1 MAETRT
7 IELEVKQ
14 IGLDVLRGQ
23 LKEAKAN
30 AKALAKE
37 FGETSKEAQAAAQAA
52 GLLENKITEVREAS
66 KSLKT
71 QLKEAQL
78 QVAVLSDKFGAT
90 SDQALAAARAAAV
103 LKDTIEDAK
112 TLTDAFNPDAKFKAL
127 TGALSGSVNGFQ
139 AVQGAMGLIG
149 VESEAVEASL
159 LKVQS
164 AMAFAQGIDGVLESI
179 DSFKT
184 LGATVSGAFAKMTT
198 ASKAF
203 LVTGIGALIAGVAL
217 LVANWEQVS
226 MALGF
231 ATEAQVL
238 NNKVAQQ
245 ATEAI
250 SKEVNAADKLSNS
263 LKDETLN
270 RAEKVRLIKEFQ
282 ADYPGLLRNVNLEKD
297 SIKSINEQLGDNI
310 KLLQLQAEAK
320 ALATIREETY
330 TKKSQ
335 LQLQL
340 QTEAIENAGTATFNY
355 GESAANGFLGFSS
368 GAENAANATKKL
380 GDFQN
385 SSTKSLEKQIKSI
398 DESEKSLVKKID
410 ALKKTGAATGE
421 LTDAE
426 KKAEEEAEKARQK
439 AAQRAEEAAAKRKSE
454 LEQLTQFLAAAA
466 KANLDAVKTEQ
477 QLEIDAISDKYKVQ
491 LELAKKYGRDATQ
504 IIEAQK
510 NEENIV
516 NTKYVQIELDA
527 EQLKQDKLKEITDKA
542 AADALTAAE
551 KAAADK
557 VVIDKASADAEIA
570 AARAVAEQKAA
581 IQMQGLDVAL
591 QGVQLIKGVFEQQKG
606 IQKAAVIAES
616 AIGIAKMI
624 IANKLANV
632 AALATPQ
639 AIATSGAAAVPV
651 IALNN
656 ISTGIGIAA
665 NIAATGKALKTLGGG
680 TAPSAPPLGGGGGG
694 AGGVSAP
701 NFNIVGNSGINQLAE
716 LGGQPIQAY
725 VVSGEVTSA
734 QALDRNR
741 IQNATF

>member
-1 MAETRT
+1 MAEKRT
-7 IELEVKQ
+7 IELEVKE
-14 IGLDVLRGQ
+14 IGIDALRVK

-30 AKALAKE
+30 AKAVAKE
-37 FGETSKEAQAAAQAA
+37 FGETSKEAKAAADAA
-52 GLLENKITEVREAS
+52 GQLENKITEVRDAS

-90 SDQALAAARAAAV
+90 SKEAAAAAKAAGI
-103 LKDTIEDAK
+103 LKDKIADAK
-112 TLTDAFNPDAKFKAL
+112 DLTDAFNPDAKFN
-127 TGALSGSVNGFQ
+127 ALSGSIGGVLNGFQ
-139 AVQGAMGLIG
+139 AYEGAMGLIG
-149 VESEAVEASL
+149 VESESLQKTL

-164 AMAFAQGIDGVLESI
+164 AMALSQGIQGALEARDKFI
-179 DSFKT
+179 A
-184 LGATVSGAFAKMTT
+184 LGSVVKDAFAKMTS

-203 LVTGIGALIAGVAL
+203 MVGGIGLLITGVGL
-217 LVANWEQVS
+217 LVANWESVS
-226 MALGF
+226 QALGA
-231 ATEAQVL
+231 ATDAQRLNSKVIAEA
-238 NNKVAQQ
+238 
-245 ATEAI
+245 TTAI
-250 SKEVNAADKLSNS
+250 SKEVNAADTLSNS

-297 SIKSINEQLGDNI
+297 SIKSINAQLGDNI

-320 ALATIREETY
+320 ALAAIREETY

-355 GESAANGFLGFSS
+355 GESAANGFLGFST

-398 DESEKSLVKKID
+398 DDSEKSLNKKID

-439 AAQRAEEAAAKRKSE
+439 AIQRAEERAAKRRAE
-454 LEQLTQFLAAAA
+454 LEQLTQFLAAAT
-466 KANLDAVKTEQ
+466 KANLDAIKTDQ
-477 QLEIDAISDKYKVQ
+477 QLELDAIEDKYKAQ
-491 LELAKKYGRDATQ
+491 IALAKKYNKDATQ

-510 NEENIV
+510 NEENLV
-516 NTKYVQIELDA
+516 NTKYIQLELDA
-527 EQLKQDKLKEITDKA
+527 EQLKQDKLNELAEAQKTKDAQNAADKAAADKA
-542 AADALTAAE
+542 AADAQ
-551 KAAADK
+551 
-557 VVIDKASADAEIA
+557 IA
-570 AARAVAEQKAA
+570 NAKAVAEQKAA

-665 NIAATGKALKTLGGG
+665 NIAATGEALKTLGGG
-680 TAPSAPPLGGGGGG
+680 TAPTAPPTGGGGGG

-741 IQNATF
+741 IQNASF

>member
-37 FGETSKEAQAAAQAA
+37 FGETSKEAQAAAAAA
-52 GLLENKITEVREAS
+52 GQLENKITEVREAS

-78 QVAVLSDKFGAT
+78 QVATLSEKFGAT
-90 SDQALAAARAAAV
+90 SDQAIAAAKAAAI
-103 LKDTIEDAK
+103 LKDTIGDAK

-184 LGATVSGAFAKMTT
+184 LGATVTGAFNKMTT

-203 LVTGIGALIAGVAL
+203 LITGVGALIAGVAL
-217 LVANWEQVS
+217 LAANWEQVS
-226 MALGF
+226 VALGF
-231 ATEAQVL
+231 ATDAQVL
-238 NNKVAQQ
+238 SNKVAKQ

-250 SKEVNAADKLSNS
+250 SKEVNAADELSNS

-297 SIKSINEQLGDNI
+297 SIKSINAQLGDNI

-477 QLEIDAISDKYKVQ
+477 QLELDAISDKYKVQ

-542 AADALTAAE
+542 AADALIAAE
-551 KAAADK
+551 KTAADK
-557 VVIDKASADAEIA
+557 VVIDKAAADAEIA
-570 AARAVAEQKAA
+570 AAKAVAEQKAA

-680 TAPSAPPLGGGGGG
+680 TALTAPPLGGGGGG
-694 AGGVSAP
+694 GGGVAAP

>member
-1 MAETRT
+1 MAEKRT
-7 IELEVKQ
+7 IELEVKESGFKSLKAQ
-14 IGLDVLRGQ
+14 I
-23 LKEAKAN
+23 KEANIELIKAQEN
-30 AKALAKE
+30 
-37 FGETSKEAQAAAQAA
+37 FGDYSKEALKAAQNVAGLKDKIAEAGETAALFDPGKKFQAATGVITATAGAVSAYQGAL
-52 GLLENKITEVREAS
+52 GLL
-66 KSLKT
+66 
-71 QLKEAQL
+71 
-78 QVAVLSDKFGAT
+78 
-90 SDQALAAARAAAV
+90 
-103 LKDTIEDAK
+103 
-112 TLTDAFNPDAKFKAL
+112 
-127 TGALSGSVNGFQ
+127 
-139 AVQGAMGLIG
+139 G
-149 VESEAVEASL
+149 VESEKIEEAL
-159 LKVQS
+159 LRVQS
-164 AMAFAQGIDGVLESI
+164 AMALSQGLSAVADAKKDFER
-179 DSFKT
+179 
-184 LGATVSGAFAKMTT
+184 LGAIVSTAFNKMTT

-217 LVANWEQVS
+217 LAANWEQVS

-238 NNKVAQQ
+238 NNKVAKQ

-250 SKEVNAADKLSNS
+250 SKEVNAADELSNS

-282 ADYPGLLRNVNLEKD
+282 SDYPGLLRNVNLEKD

-439 AAQRAEEAAAKRKSE
+439 AVQRAEEAAAKRKSE
-454 LEQLTQFLAAAA
+454 LEQLTQFLAAAT

-477 QLEIDAISDKYKVQ
+477 QLELDAISDKYKVQ

-542 AADALTAAE
+542 AADALMAAE

-570 AARAVAEQKAA
+570 AARAVVEQKAA

-680 TAPSAPPLGGGGGG
+680 TAPTAPPLGGGGGG
-694 AGGVSAP
+694 GGGVSAP

>member
-1 MAETRT
+1 MAEKRT
-7 IELEVKQ
+7 IELEVKESGFKSLKAQ
-14 IGLDVLRGQ
+14 LR
-23 LKEAKAN
+23 
-30 AKALAKE
+30 
-37 FGETSKEAQAAAQAA
+37 EAQADVAA
-52 GLLENKITEVREAS
+52 
-66 KSLKT
+66 
-71 QLKEAQL
+71 
-78 QVAVLSDKFGAT
+78 LSEKFGAT
-90 SDQALAAARAAAV
+90 SDQAIAAAKAAAI
-103 LKDTIEDAK
+103 LKDTIGDAK

-270 RAEKVRLIKEFQ
+270 RAEKVKLIKEFQ

-297 SIKSINEQLGDNI
+297 SIQSINEQLGDNI

-320 ALATIREETY
+320 ALASIREETY

-421 LTDAE
+421 LTDTE

-439 AAQRAEEAAAKRKSE
+439 AIQRAEERAAKRKSE
-454 LEQLTQFLAAAA
+454 LEQLTQFLAAAT
-466 KANLDAVKTEQ
+466 KANLDAIKTDQ
-477 QLEIDAISDKYKVQ
+477 QLELDAISEKYKAQ
-491 LELAKKYGRDATQ
+491 IELAKKYGKDATQ
-504 IIEAQK
+504 IIEAQE
-510 NEENIV
+510 NEENLV
-516 NTKYVQIELDA
+516 NTKYVQLELDA
-527 EQLKQDKLKEITDKA
+527 EQLKQDKLNEIAEAQKVVDAKNIADKI
-542 AADALTAAE
+542 
-551 KAAADK
+551 AADK
-557 VVIDKASADAEIA
+557 VAAEAEIA
-570 AARAVAEQKAA
+570 LAKLVKDQKIEAATAVANTFSQLSNLLGEQTAAGKAAAIAAATIETFLSAQKAYSA
-581 IQMQGLDVAL
+581 TV
-591 QGVQLIKGVFEQQKG
+591 G
-606 IQKAAVIAES
+606 IPIVGPVLAPINA
-616 AIGIAKMI
+616 GIA
-624 IANKLANV
+624 
-632 AALATPQ
+632 
-639 AIATSGAAAVPV
+639 
-651 IALNN
+651 
-656 ISTGIGIAA
+656 IAA
-665 NIAATGKALKTLGGG
+665 GIKNIKAITSVKT
-680 TAPSAPPLGGGGGG
+680 PNGGGGG
-694 AGGVSAP
+694 AGNLPTAPSGGGGVSAP

>member
-1 MAETRT
+1 MAEKRT
-7 IELEVKQ
+7 IELEVKESGFKSLKAQ
-14 IGLDVLRGQ
+14 LR
-23 LKEAKAN
+23 
-30 AKALAKE
+30 
-37 FGETSKEAQAAAQAA
+37 EAQADVAA
-52 GLLENKITEVREAS
+52 
-66 KSLKT
+66 
-71 QLKEAQL
+71 
-78 QVAVLSDKFGAT
+78 LSEKFGAT

-184 LGATVSGAFAKMTT
+184 LGATVTGAFNKMTT

-203 LVTGIGALIAGVAL
+203 LITGVGALIAGVAL
-217 LVANWEQVS
+217 LAANWEQVS

-238 NNKVAQQ
+238 NNKVAKQ

-250 SKEVNAADKLSNS
+250 SKEVNAADELSNS

-320 ALATIREETY
+320 ALATIREQTY

-454 LEQLTQFLAAAA
+454 LEQLKQFLAAAA

-477 QLEIDAISDKYKVQ
+477 QLELDAIEDKYKGQ
-491 LELAKKYGRDATQ
+491 IALAIKYGKDSTQ
-504 IIEAQK
+504 LIEAQGREEFDVKQKYAQQEIDAMNSIVLKKVEASDLSIENLKSQVDAENIIK
-510 NEENIV
+510 NEARDKDLEADKEV
-516 NTKYVQIELDA
+516 AASQIALANLTRDQKIQAVEAVGETFSKLA
-527 EQLKQDKLKEITDKA
+527 SLLGEQTAAGKA
-542 AADALTAAE
+542 AA
-551 KAAADK
+551 
-557 VVIDKASADAEIA
+557 IA
-570 AARAVAEQKAA
+570 AATIETFLSAQKAYSA
-581 IQMQGLDVAL
+581 TV
-591 QGVQLIKGVFEQQKG
+591 G
-606 IQKAAVIAES
+606 IPIVGPVLAPINA
-616 AIGIAKMI
+616 GIA
-624 IANKLANV
+624 IAAGIKNIK
-632 AALATPQ
+632 
-639 AIATSGAAAVPV
+639 AIASV
-651 IALNN
+651 
-656 ISTGIGIAA
+656 
-665 NIAATGKALKTLGGG
+665 KT
-680 TAPSAPPLGGGGGG
+680 PNGGGGG
-694 AGGVSAP
+694 AGNLPTPPSGGGGVSAP

>member
-1 MAETRT
+1 MAEKRT
-7 IELEVKQ
+7 IELDVKE
-14 IGLDVLRGQ
+14 IGIDALRVK

-30 AKALAKE
+30 AKAVAKE
-37 FGETSKEAQAAAQAA
+37 FGETSKEAKAAADAA
-52 GLLENKITEVREAS
+52 GQLENKITEVRDAS

-90 SDQALAAARAAAV
+90 SKEATDAAKAAGI
-103 LKDTIEDAK
+103 LKDKIADAK
-112 TLTDAFNPDAKFKAL
+112 DLTDAFNPDAKFNS
-127 TGALSGSVNGFQ
+127 LSASIGGVLNGFQ
-139 AVQGAMGLIG
+139 AYEGAMGLIG
-149 VESEAVEASL
+149 VESEDLQKTL

-164 AMAFAQGIDGVLESI
+164 AMALSQGIQGALEAK
-179 DSFKT
+179 DSFVQ
-184 LGATVSGAFAKMTT
+184 LGAVVKTAFTGMTA

-270 RAEKVRLIKEFQ
+270 RAEKVKLIKEFQ

-297 SIKSINEQLGDNI
+297 SIQSINEQLGDNI
-310 KLLQLQAEAK
+310 KLLQLQAEAE
-320 ALATIREETY
+320 ALASIREETY

-421 LTDAE
+421 LTDTE

-439 AAQRAEEAAAKRKSE
+439 AIQRAEERAAKRKSE
-454 LEQLTQFLAAAA
+454 LEQLTQFLAAAT
-466 KANLDAVKTEQ
+466 KANLDAIKTDQ
-477 QLEIDAISDKYKVQ
+477 QLELDAISEKYKAQ
-491 LELAKKYGRDATQ
+491 IELAKKYNKDATQ
-504 IIEAQK
+504 IIEAQR
-510 NEENIV
+510 NEENLV
-516 NTKYVQIELDA
+516 NTKYIQLELDA
-527 EQLKQDKLKEITDKA
+527 EQLKQDKLNEIAEAQKVVDAKNIADKAALDKA
-542 AADALTAAE
+542 AADA
-551 KAAADK
+551 
-557 VVIDKASADAEIA
+557 EISNA
-570 AARAVAEQKAA
+570 KAVAEQKAA

-591 QGVQLIKGVFEQQKG
+591 QGVQLIRGLFEQQKG
-606 IQKAAVIAES
+606 VQKAAVIAES

-680 TAPSAPPLGGGGGG
+680 TAPSAPPVGGGGGG

>member
-1 MAETRT
+1 MAEKRT
-7 IELEVKQ
+7 IELEVKES
-14 IGLDVLRGQ
+14 G
-23 LKEAKAN
+23 
-30 AKALAKE
+30 
-37 FGETSKEAQAAAQAA
+37 F
-52 GLLENKITEVREAS
+52 
-66 KSLKT
+66 KSLKA
-71 QLKEAQL
+71 QIKEANIELIKAQETFGDYSDEAL
-78 QVAVLSDKFGAT
+78 KAARSVAGLKDKIAEAGETAALFDPGKKFQVATGAIT
-90 SDQALAAARAAAV
+90 AAA
-103 LKDTIEDAK
+103 
-112 TLTDAFNPDAKFKAL
+112 
-127 TGALSGSVNGFQ
+127 GAMS
-139 AVQGAMGLIG
+139 AYEGAMGLVG
-149 VESEAVEASL
+149 VESEQLEKTM

-164 AMAFAQGIDGVLESI
+164 AMALSQGLSAVADARKDFAR
-179 DSFKT
+179 
-184 LGATVSGAFAKMTT
+184 LGAVVGDVFSKMTT

-203 LVTGIGALIAGVAL
+203 LVGGIGLLIAAVGL
-217 LVANWEQVS
+217 LVTNWEQVS
-226 MALGF
+226 VTLGF
-231 ATEAQVL
+231 ATAAQVL

-282 ADYPGLLRNVNLEKD
+282 AAYPGLLRNVNLEKD
-297 SIKSINEQLGDNI
+297 SIKSINAQLGDNI

-340 QTEAIENAGTATFNY
+340 QTEAIENAGTATFTY
-355 GESAANGFLGFSS
+355 GVSAKNGFLGYAS
-368 GAENAANATKKL
+368 GAENAKNATKKL

-385 SSTKSLEKQIKSI
+385 SSTQSLDKQIKSI
-398 DESEKSLVKKID
+398 DESEKSLIKKID

-426 KKAEEEAEKARQK
+426 KKAEDEAEKTRQK
-439 AAQRAEEAAAKRKSE
+439 VAQQAEDAKRKAEESAAKRKSE
-454 LEQLTQFLAAAA
+454 LEQLRQFLAVAA
-466 KANLDAVKTEQ
+466 KANLDAVKTDQ
-477 QLEIDAISDKYKVQ
+477 QLELDTINDKYNSQ
-491 LELAKKYGRDATQ
+491 LSLAKKYGKDTTQ
-504 IIEAQK
+504 LIEAQK
-510 NEENIV
+510 NEQNLV
-516 NTKYVQIELDA
+516 NTKYIQIELDI
-527 EQLKQDKLKEITDKA
+527 EQAKQDKLKEISDKA
-542 AADALTAAE
+542 IADAKAASE

-557 VVIDKASADAEIA
+557 VISDKAAADAEIA
-570 AARAVAEQKAA
+570 AARAVVEQKAA
-581 IQMQGLDVAL
+581 IQLQGLDTAL
-591 QGVQLIKGVFEQQKG
+591 QGVQLIKGLFEQQKG
-606 IQKAAVIAES
+606 VQKAAVIAES

-656 ISTGIGIAA
+656 VSTGIGIAA

-680 TAPSAPPLGGGGGG
+680 TAPSAPQTGGGGGGG

-734 QALDRNR
+734 QSLDRNR
-741 IQNATF
+741 VQNATF

>member
-1 MAETRT
+1 MAEKRT
-7 IELEVKQ
+7 IELEVKESGFKSLKAQ
-14 IGLDVLRGQ
+14 LR
-23 LKEAKAN
+23 
-30 AKALAKE
+30 
-37 FGETSKEAQAAAQAA
+37 EAQADVAA
-52 GLLENKITEVREAS
+52 
-66 KSLKT
+66 
-71 QLKEAQL
+71 
-78 QVAVLSDKFGAT
+78 LSEKFGAT
-90 SDQALAAARAAAV
+90 SDQAIAAAKAAAI
-103 LKDTIEDAK
+103 LKDTIGDAK

-270 RAEKVRLIKEFQ
+270 RAEKVKLIKEFQ

-297 SIKSINEQLGDNI
+297 SIQSINEQLGDNI

-320 ALATIREETY
+320 ALASIREETY

-398 DESEKSLVKKID
+398 DDSEKSLVKKID

-421 LTDAE
+421 LTDTE

-477 QLEIDAISDKYKVQ
+477 QLELDAISDKYKSQ
-491 LELAKKYGRDATQ
+491 LALAKKYGKDATE

-551 KAAADK
+551 KATAEKA
-557 VVIDKASADAEIA
+557 VTDKAAADAEIA
-570 AARAVAEQKAA
+570 LAQLTRDQKIEAAQAVSNTFAQLANLLGEQTAAGKAAAIASATIETFLSAQKAYSA
-581 IQMQGLDVAL
+581 TV
-591 QGVQLIKGVFEQQKG
+591 G
-606 IQKAAVIAES
+606 IPYVGPILAPIS
-616 AIGIAKMI
+616 AGIA
-624 IANKLANV
+624 
-632 AALATPQ
+632 
-639 AIATSGAAAVPV
+639 
-651 IALNN
+651 
-656 ISTGIGIAA
+656 IAA
-665 NIAATGKALKTLGGG
+665 GIKNIKAITSVKT
-680 TAPSAPPLGGGGGG
+680 PKGGGGG
-694 AGGVSAP
+694 AGNLPTAPTGGGGVSAP

>member
-1 MAETRT
+1 MAEKRT
-7 IELEVKQ
+7 IELEVKESGFKSLKAQ
-14 IGLDVLRGQ
+14 LR
-23 LKEAKAN
+23 
-30 AKALAKE
+30 
-37 FGETSKEAQAAAQAA
+37 EAQADVAAMS
-52 GLLENKITEVREAS
+52 E
-66 KSLKT
+66 
-71 QLKEAQL
+71 
-78 QVAVLSDKFGAT
+78 KFGAT
-90 SDQALAAARAAAV
+90 SREAAGAAKAAGL
-103 LKDTIEDAK
+103 LKDQIEDAK
-112 TLTDAFNPDAKFKAL
+112 MLTDSFNPDAKFKAL
-127 TGALSGSVNGFQ
+127 SSSIGGVLNGFQ
-139 AVQGAMGLIG
+139 AYEGAMGLIG
-149 VESEAVEASL
+149 VESEELQATL

-164 AMAFAQGIDGVLESI
+164 AMALSQGIQGALEAK
-179 DSFKT
+179 DSFVA
-184 LGATVSGAFAKMTT
+184 LGSVVKDAFGKMTS

-203 LVTGIGALIAGVAL
+203 MVTGIGVLIAGVGL
-217 LVANWEQVS
+217 LVANWESVS
-226 MALGF
+226 QALGA
-231 ATEAQVL
+231 ATDAQRLNSKVIAEA
-238 NNKVAQQ
+238 
-245 ATEAI
+245 TTAI
-250 SKEVNAADKLSNS
+250 SKEVNAADALSNS

-320 ALATIREETY
+320 ALAAIREETY

-398 DESEKSLVKKID
+398 DDSEKSLNKKID

-426 KKAEEEAEKARQK
+426 KKAEEAATKLAEE
-439 AAQRAEEAAAKRKSE
+439 RAEKRKSE
-454 LEQLTQFLAAAA
+454 LEQLKQFIKDAT
-466 KANLDAVKTEQ
+466 KANLDGAKSDQ
-477 QLEIDAISDKYKVQ
+477 QVELDNIELKYKEQ
-491 LELAKKYGRDATQ
+491 IALAKKYGKDTTQ
-504 IIEAQK
+504 LIEAQK
-510 NEENIV
+510 NEQNLV
-516 NTKYVQIELDA
+516 NTKYIQLELDA
-527 EQLKQDKLKEITDKA
+527 EQEKQDKLDAKTASQKLKLQELTFNEQQQLTEKYAQEQLLYADNEAILLALKDKYIKDSEAIQKA
-542 AADALTAAE
+542 ANDKELAD
-551 KAAADK
+551 
-557 VVIDKASADAEIA
+557 
-570 AARAVAEQKAA
+570 ARAVAEQKAA

-606 IQKAAVIAES
+606 VQKAAVIAES

-680 TAPSAPPLGGGGGG
+680 TAPTAPSTGGGGGG
-694 AGGVSAP
+694 GGGVTAP

-741 IQNATF
+741 IQNASF